1 MVRKRWIIPAALF
14 VAGALALAAPAAG
27 GETRVFELSDGT
39 TVVGTVTAFRD
50 GVYTVS
56 SPSLGTLR
64 IPESGIL
71 VMRKRTAQGSSG
83 KTGGMDVESL
93 QRMILAD
100 PRFGRSLE
108 RLQED
113 PSVRRMLEDPALR
126 SALQS
131 GDYEA
136 LMQRPEFQR
145 LLDHPEVRNMTREIL
160 RQMQ

>member
-1 MVRKRWIIPAALF
+1 MTAPALLLWAL
-14 VAGALALAAPAAG
+14 LASAAPAAG
-27 GETRVFELSDGT
+27 GETRIFELSDGT
-39 TVVGTVTAFRD
+39 AVMGEVTAFRD

-64 IPESGIL
+64 IPESSIL
-71 VMRKRTAQGSSG
+71 VMRKPTAPP
-83 KTGGMDVESL
+83 GGGTAGGTDIESL

-145 LLDHPEVRNMTREIL
+145 LLNHPEIRNMTREIL